1 MMSLRCTRAF
11 SDMTL
16 CDGRSVKRPDA
27 VVLDQC
33 GWLALRE
40 ESRLVGPERVRM
52 PAVKVHCPPPTSK
65 SRIPTEAQRGQM

>member
-1 MMSLRCTRAF
+1 MVSLCCTRAF
-11 SDMTL
+11 SGMTL

-40 ESRLVGPERVRM
+40 ESRLVNPERVRM
-52 PAVKVHCPPPTSK
+52 PAVKIHCPHLHRRAASL
-65 SRIPTEAQRGQM
+65 TEVQLGQM